1 MLINPALVSHVSWWF
16 MWPKKVLWLSP
27 TKLLISGSFTYLQI
41 QWLYQWESLRSH
53 SWLTHTPSV
62 VLTPSHPFFPFPDQ
76 STSLCLGVHELSTHC
91 ARMPTHSSPNLQ
103 PGVKHMMK
111 PPGLF
116 CLSGHQPP
124 CPRMPPLAPTPS
136 PNHPESPHPQN
147 TKTLAEGVATE
158 AWKITFKDLELCGL
172 IFRII

>member
-76 STSLCLGVHELSTHC
+76 STSLCLGVHEFSSLVHQHTVPACQPTAPPTFSPGSSTWWNPQAC
-91 ARMPTHSSPNLQ
+91 S
-103 PGVKHMMK
+103 V
-111 PPGLF
+111 
-116 CLSGHQPP
+116 CLGTNPHVPACPHWHQPHP
-124 CPRMPPLAPTPS
+124 PITLKAHTPRTLRPWLKGWQQK
-136 PNHPESPHPQN
+136 PE
-147 TKTLAEGVATE
+147 K
-158 AWKITFKDLELCGL
+158 
-172 IFRII
+172 